1 MTQQLSNNKIL
12 YAAQN
17 PCSLLMGTI
26 SLWGSKSPHD
36 KTCGSDGM
44 DHALTHPKFKEKEMA
59 PHPSTLAWKFP
70 WMEEPDRLQPMGS
83 LEVGHN

>member
-1 MTQQLSNNKIL
+1 MTWRLSNNKIL

-44 DHALTHPKFKEKEMA
+44 DHALTHPKFKE
-59 PHPSTLAWKFP
+59 
-70 WMEEPDRLQPMGS
+70 
-83 LEVGHN
+83 